1 MHQMGT
7 LVRTT
12 RTNDQVTITQNTYT
26 SNEKKR
32 VMAILYSHIFTERK
46 CNRKGENLG
55 IKKSLDPF
63 HSTQQIYET
72 NKFTLQSVVM

>member
-1 MHQMGT
+1 
-7 LVRTT
+7 
-12 RTNDQVTITQNTYT
+12 
-26 SNEKKR
+26 
-32 VMAILYSHIFTERK
+32 MAILYSHIFTERK